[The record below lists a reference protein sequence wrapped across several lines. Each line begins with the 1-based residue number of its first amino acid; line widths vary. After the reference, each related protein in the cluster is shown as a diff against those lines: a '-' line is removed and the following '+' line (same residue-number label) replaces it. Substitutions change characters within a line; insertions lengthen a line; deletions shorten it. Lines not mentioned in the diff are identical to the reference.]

1 MPSILRYKLDQ
12 EINLAIKVGAT
23 VIEYMPSFMLA
34 YFERAREIG
43 IDIRQTKL
51 RIAIGIGEPWSEAN
65 KRNFL
70 AQYGMPYF
78 SWWGSMDLGIMGA
91 DCEARSGM
99 HLFADRYIIEV
110 VDPETGKALPDGE
123 EGEFI
128 ITALSN
134 QTMPLIRYR
143 PGDVGRMFPYEP
155 CSCGRTLPR
164 MSSVRGRVSHLINIR
179 GKKILPLDVEEV
191 VASIDDLAG
200 DYLVDVYKPGE
211 MEKLKVKVEY
221 KPDVQ
226 NLKTLKDKVHEAFQ
240 LDYGIDSDVEL
251 VPKGSLSTGFA
262 FKTARITKTY

>member
-1 MPSILRYKLDQ
+1 
-12 EINLAIKVGAT
+12 
-23 VIEYMPSFMLA
+23 
-34 YFERAREIG
+34 
-43 IDIRQTKL
+43 
-51 RIAIGIGEPWSEAN
+51 
-65 KRNFL
+65 
-70 AQYGMPYF
+70 
-78 SWWGSMDLGIMGA
+78 
-91 DCEARSGM
+91 
-99 HLFADRYIIEV
+99 
-110 VDPETGKALPDGE
+110 
-123 EGEFI
+123 
-128 ITALSN
+128 
-134 QTMPLIRYR
+134 
-143 PGDVGRMFPYEP
+143 
-155 CSCGRTLPR
+155 
-164 MSSVRGRVSHLINIR
+164 